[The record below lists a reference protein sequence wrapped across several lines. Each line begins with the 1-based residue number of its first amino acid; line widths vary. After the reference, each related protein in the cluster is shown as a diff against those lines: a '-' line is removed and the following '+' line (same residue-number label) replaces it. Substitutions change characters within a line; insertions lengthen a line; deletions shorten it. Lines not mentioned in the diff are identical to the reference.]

1 MRKLYNNL
9 AWHRIRGLRGLGIL
23 ALSVAFCL
31 TGLLALSSCD
41 LLDDDDEAESEPIE
55 MRGFYT
61 SVNADGTVD
70 CTNENID
77 LREQEAGDLS
87 EPNVR
92 ITARGV
98 AFGDATFVQ
107 VGVKVGESDTNAE
120 TISTY
125 YVSETDGSF
134 DRPGAYFLVAK
145 TDSDIQADT
154 IYTGYWA
161 GYAYRRT
168 ADATDYQPVVICPYV
183 MVPAGTA
190 ELEGI
195 GDGDCGEMG
204 GDTVHPALEQY
215 LTDAD
220 GSLKNCHD
228 LLNADGVL
236 SPMKR
241 QQ

>member
-1 MRKLYNNL
+1 M
-9 AWHRIRGLRGLGIL
+9 
-23 ALSVAFCL
+23 
-31 TGLLALSSCD
+31 
-41 LLDDDDEAESEPIE
+41 
-55 MRGFYT
+55 
-61 SVNADGTVD
+61 D
-70 CTNENID
+70 CTNEDID

-92 ITARGV
+92 ITASGV
-98 AFGDATFVQ
+98 AFGSATFVQ

-125 YVSETDGSF
+125 YVSETDGNF

-161 GYAYRRT
+161 GYAYRPV
-168 ADATDYQPVVICPYV
+168 DPATGKNAVVICPYV

-190 ELEGI
+190 ELEDI
-195 GDGDCGEMG
+195 EDGDCDETG
-204 GDTVHPALEQY
+204 GNNVHSALQKY
-215 LTDAD
+215 LTDDD

-228 LLNADGVL
+228 LLDADGVL

>member
-1 MRKLYNNL
+1 MERFYNNL
-9 AWHRIRGLRGLGIL
+9 GWHRVRGLRGLGIL

-41 LLDDDDEAESEPIE
+41 LLDDDDDEVEPIE
-55 MRGFYT
+55 MRGFYS

-70 CTNENID
+70 CTNEKVD
-77 LREQEAGDLS
+77 LREEEAGDLS

-92 ITARGV
+92 ITASGV
-98 AFGDATFVQ
+98 AFGAATFVQ
-107 VGVKVGESDTNAE
+107 VGVKVDESDTNAK

-125 YVSETDGSF
+125 YVSETDGTF

-145 TDSDIQADT
+145 TDSDIDADT

-161 GYAYRRT
+161 GYAYRR
-168 ADATDYQPVVICPYV
+168 ADNATGHQPVVICPYV
-183 MVPAGTA
+183 MVPAGTP
-190 ELEGI
+190 ELEDI
-195 GDGDCGEMG
+195 ADGDCGMDENS
-204 GDTVHPALEQY
+204 VHPALAKY

-220 GSLKNCHD
+220 GSLRDCHD

-236 SPMKR
+236 YPMKR
-241 QQ
+241 SDN